1 MRLDVRIGGRARRV
15 EFVRREHCFLL
26 SVDGREVEVD
36 ALEVTPGT
44 YSILL
49 GGRSFEAS
57 VQPTGETLQVHC
69 GTEAFSIQV
78 FDPRAWHR
86 KRGGVIETEGRQ
98 QITAPMPGKVVQLL
112 VNAGDRVDTGQG
124 LLVVEAMKMQN
135 EIRAPK
141 TGVVE
146 RLLVSAGQAVNAGEI
161 LAIIS

>member
-1 MRLDVRIGGRARRV
+1 MRIGGRARRV
-15 EFVRREHCFLL
+15 EFERRESSFHL

-36 ALEVTPGT
+36 ALEVAPGT

-49 GGRSFEAS
+49 GGQSFEAT
-57 VQPTGETLQVHC
+57 VQPTGNALRVHC
-69 GTEAFSIQV
+69 GTEVFPIQV

-86 KRGGVIETEGRQ
+86 KRGSVIETEGRQ
-98 QITAPMPGKVVQLL
+98 QITAPMPGKIVQLL
-112 VNAGDRVDTGQG
+112 VKAGDRVDAGQG
-124 LLVVEAMKMQN
+124 LMVVEAMKMQN
-135 EIRAPK
+135 EIRTPK